1 MVSIV
6 TDEINDEDR
15 EVLEDSIMDA
25 SLSAERYLKSGKEL
39 HRKLLE
45 VTVEDALAALSMY
58 SKALENDPM
67 KESYK
72 LHMLV
77 PVQIIEMINADDPQN
92 K

>member
-1 MVSIV
+1 MVNIV
-6 TDEINDEDR
+6 TEEINDEDR

-45 VTVEDALAALSMY
+45 VTVEDAIAALSMY
-58 SKALENDPM
+58 SEALKDDPM

-77 PVQIIEMINADDPQN
+77 PVQILEMLKDEE